1 MLGFQVVLRN
11 MRVATNLTMLYIC
24 IFLEFLQ
31 ASAASQNFVVPWS
44 NQRFGPDGP
53 WQAVNIQV
61 GGYTTDRLLGVQN
74 VSTLSVYPGGSYQSM
89 TFTASACENFS
100 SSTCG
105 AGGFWEPDLLHGNQ
119 TRIGWPASWIDDT
132 YGIQVEYAQSI
143 VLGLTINGTTVW
155 NATLASASSGN
166 ITYPDGRVGPV
177 TLGHLSLGG
186 KTISQIFTLGPEAQ
200 QEAPTF
206 PGELFESNSIPSY
219 SYSLHI
225 GSTMFNYPGSLVF
238 GGYNKGRAIGPI
250 TYFANESAVSLLDI
264 SIGVASGNSPFSF
277 TNKDK
282 LLSTGRTIASPDL
295 LSPYI
300 ALPRQT
306 CENLANVLPVVFDEI
321 LGYYLWN
328 TSDPNFEMV
337 VISAAYLGFSFA
349 PNSDSDEAVV
359 IKVPFALLNLTLD
372 TPITNT
378 PVQYFPCTPYDT
390 STPVLGRAF
399 LQAAFIGRNWE
410 TQTSWIAQAPGPGMR
425 QGRPGQERR
434 QGLGEENLDIP
445 KEAIEIEGYT
455 GSEWFTKS
463 WEGQWSLEESLRGS
477 GMTNPQPSSNGTYP
491 TGVGLSVGIKA
502 GIGVGVAFGV
512 IALVAA
518 LFSVRKVLAKKRASS
533 THHQREKLTES
544 HRIYEASN
552 SNEPMAELSQG
563 PKYLAAELPH
573 PQQYSELPRFQQD
586 PVELGDTAVR
596 NS

>member
-11 MRVATNLTMLYIC
+11 MRVATNLTILYIC

-31 ASAASQNFVVPWS
+31 VSAASQNFVVPWS
-44 NQRFGPDGP
+44 NRRFGPDGP

-119 TRIGWPASWIDDT
+119 TRIEWPASWIDDT
-132 YGIQVEYAQSI
+132 YGIQVENAQSI

-166 ITYPDGRVGPV
+166 VTYPDGRVGPV
-177 TLGHLSLGG
+177 TLGHLALGG
-186 KTISQIFTLGPEAQ
+186 ETIAQDFVLGSEASQTIVAS
-200 QEAPTF
+200 TF
-206 PGELFESNSIPSY
+206 SGQLFESRIIPSY

-225 GSTMFNYPGSLVF
+225 GSAMFNYPGSLVF
-238 GGYNKGRAIGPI
+238 GGYNKGRVIGPV
-250 TYFANESAVSLLDI
+250 TYFANESALGLLDI
-264 SIGVASGNSPFSF
+264 SIGVASGNSPFNF

-282 LLSTGRTIASPDL
+282 FLSTGRTIVSPDP

-306 CENLANVLPVVFDEI
+306 CENLANFLPVVFDEI

-328 TSDPNFEMV
+328 TYDPNFEIV
-337 VISAAYLGFSFA
+337 VTSAAYLGFSFP

-372 TPITNT
+372 TPITNA

-425 QGRPGQERR
+425 QGRPGQERS
-434 QGLGEENLDIP
+434 QGLGEENIDIP
-445 KEAIEIEGYT
+445 EKATKIEGYT

-463 WEGQWSLEESLRGS
+463 WEGQWSLEESLKGS
-477 GMTNPQPSSNGTYP
+477 GMTNTPLISSGTYSA
-491 TGVGLSVGIKA
+491 GDGLSVA
-502 GIGVGVAFGV
+502 GISVGVAFGV

-518 LFSVRKVLAKKRASS
+518 LFSLRKGLAKKRASS
-533 THHQREKLTES
+533 SHHQREKLTES

-552 SNEPMAELSQG
+552 NNGPMAELSQG
-563 PKYLAAELPH
+563 PKYLAADLPH
-573 PQQYSELPRFQQD
+573 PQQYSELPRSQQD